1 MQLNT
6 TYSRVEELNV
16 GAVVAEDIFANTKTP
31 IIYKDSKITYE
42 HLHIFEAFN
51 IQNVLIY
58 IEDVTK
64 AISQEPVAV
73 QTSTEFVSV
82 ASSQQQYNSFESMY
96 LTAIS
101 QLKKEF
107 TNWCAGSKA
116 DVAKVRSIIIPL
128 VDQVLLDRSH
138 IYELNSYSNPN
149 DYLYHH
155 CVSMGLIASAI
166 ANKLGLDRGI
176 CIQIGLAG
184 VLADSGMSK
193 VSQKIRNKKEA
204 LTSIEFAEIRKHPIH
219 SYSMVKDS
227 PILKNEMKEAIFKH
241 HERIDGSGYPLGKK
255 IELIKDYSQIL
266 AVADVYHAM
275 TSERLYRTKQSPF
288 IVIEMIKEAE
298 FGKFDTRVVQAL
310 TDLIVQL
317 PIGTKVELSNLE
329 RGEVM
334 FINTYHPTRPLI
346 KLQATGELIDLAIN
360 KQYYI
365 SRILTQL

>member
-1 MQLNT
+1 MALNT
-6 TYSRVEELNV
+6 TYSRIEELNI
-16 GAVVAEDIFANTKTP
+16 GTIIAEDIFANTKTP

-58 IEDVTK
+58 IEDVLKVT
-64 AISQEPVAV
+64 SQDPV
-73 QTSTEFVSV
+73 TNPINTEFISR
-82 ASSQQQYNSFESMY
+82 ATPQTQYNTFESMY
-96 LTAIS
+96 LTTVS
-101 QLKKEF
+101 QFKKEF
-107 TNWCAGSKA
+107 TNWCAGSKV

-128 VDQVLLDRSH
+128 VDRILMDRTH
-138 IYELNSYSNPN
+138 LYELNSFSNPV

-155 CVSMGLIASAI
+155 CVSIGLVAASI
-166 ANKLGLDRGI
+166 GNKLGFDRGT

-184 VLADSGMSK
+184 ILADSGMAK
-193 VSQKIRNKKEA
+193 VPQKILAKKEA

-219 SYSMVKDS
+219 SYAMVKDS

-255 IELIKDYSQIL
+255 IELIRDYSQIL
-266 AVADVYHAM
+266 ALADVYHAM

-298 FGKFDTRVVQAL
+298 FGKFDTNVVQAL

-334 FINTYHPTRPLI
+334 YINAYQPTRPLI
-346 KLQATGELIDLAIN
+346 KLQATGELIDLAVN

-365 SRILTQL
+365 SRILTQ